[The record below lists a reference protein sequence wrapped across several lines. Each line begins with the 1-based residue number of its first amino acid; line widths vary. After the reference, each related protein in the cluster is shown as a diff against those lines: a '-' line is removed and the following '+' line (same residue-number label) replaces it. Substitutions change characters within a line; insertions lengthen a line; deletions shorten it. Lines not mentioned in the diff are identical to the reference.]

1 VQPILTPSEAAAL
14 DGAAEARGISTSSL
28 MERAGWA
35 VAIAAARVAGGR
47 AGRRAVVVMGT
58 GNNGGDGAV
67 AARILSAWGMRV
79 AAVSLLGDD
88 ISPKVGGGPA
98 ADNFLRLNEETTSRV
113 QLFSPELLA
122 RELDR
127 ADVAIDAIFGTGF
140 HGEPEG
146 RFAEAIELL
155 ATSDVPAV
163 AADIPSGVNGA
174 TGSIAGTAVRAA
186 RTVCLGALKPGV
198 VLPPG
203 TFAAGEV
210 EVADIGFP
218 SDLVRSDLHLMEASD
233 VAALLPHRAPDT
245 HKRATGVA
253 LIVGGSRAM
262 TGAVSLMAE
271 AAAAVGAGLVIVA
284 TPESAMPVVQGNVT
298 EAVFLPL
305 PETKEGTVAE
315 EALGALLE
323 KAAAADAA
331 AIGPGMTTEAETQTL
346 VRSFAENA
354 PKPFVL
360 DADGLNA
367 FAGRSTALAKRKVPA
382 VLTPH
387 VGEFSRL
394 SGLGAEEIAAS
405 RVAAVRELA
414 RTTNAAVLLKGSR
427 TVIASPGGPAR
438 VNPTGTSSLATA
450 GSGDVLTGM
459 TAGLTARGLDPFD
472 AATAAAYLHGLAG
485 SIAGASK
492 GEGTTARDVVAAV
505 PLAVRGAQA
514 WAAEGGGA

>member
-1 VQPILTPSEAAAL
+1 MQPILTPSEAAAL
-14 DGAAEARGISTSSL
+14 DGAVEARGISVSEL

-35 VAIAAARVAGGR
+35 IAMAAARVAGGR
-47 AGRRAVVVMGT
+47 SGRRAVVVMGP

-67 AARILSAWGMRV
+67 AARILSNWGMRV
-79 AAVSLLGDD
+79 AAISMAPEAGD
-88 ISPKVGGGPA
+88 GPSA
-98 ADNFLRLNEETTSRV
+98 ENLRRLATETAV
-113 QLFSPELLA
+113 PLPPYSPEHLA

-127 ADVAIDAIFGTGF
+127 ADVTVDAIFGTGF
-140 HGEPEG
+140 HGEPAG
-146 RFAEAIELL
+146 RFAEAIERLS
-155 ATSDVPAV
+155 ASDAPVV

-174 TGSIAGTAVRAA
+174 TGAIAGVAVRAT

-203 TFAAGEV
+203 SFAAGEV
-210 EVADIGFP
+210 EVADIGLP
-218 SDLVRSDLHLMEASD
+218 SDLVRSELHLVEASD
-233 VAALLPHRAPDT
+233 VVALLPHRAPDT
-245 HKRATGVA
+245 HKRATGVV

-323 KAAAADAA
+323 KAADADAA
-331 AIGPGMTTEAETQTL
+331 AIGPGMTTEAETQTV
-346 VRSFAENA
+346 VRSFAENTR
-354 PKPFVL
+354 KPFVL

-367 FAGRSTALAKRKVPA
+367 FAGRSTALAERKAPA

-387 VGEFSRL
+387 LGEFARL
-394 SGLGAEEIAAS
+394 SGLGAEEIAAG
-405 RVAAVRELA
+405 RIAAVRELA
-414 RTTNAAVLLKGSR
+414 RATNGVVLLKGSR

-459 TAGLTARGLDPFD
+459 TAGFTARGLDPFD
-472 AATAAAYLHGLAG
+472 AAAVAAYLHGLAG
-485 SIAGASK
+485 SIAGASQ

-505 PLAVRGAQA
+505 PHAVRRAQA
-514 WAAEGGGA
+514 GAATGAEA

>member
-1 VQPILTPSEAAAL
+1 MQPILTPSEAAAL
-14 DGAAEARGISTSSL
+14 DGAAEARGISVSEL

-35 VAIAAARVAGGR
+35 VAAAAARVAGGR
-47 AGRRAVVVMGT
+47 SGRRAVVVMGP

-67 AARILSAWGMRV
+67 AARVLDGWGMRV
-79 AAVSLLGDD
+79 SAISLAEGDLRE
-88 ISPKVGGGPA
+88 GPA
-98 ADNFLRLNEETTSRV
+98 AEHLRRLVAETRV
-113 QLFSPELLA
+113 TLSEYARERLT

-127 ADVAIDAIFGTGF
+127 ADVVVDAIFGTGF
-140 HGEPEG
+140 HGEPKNW
-146 RFAEAIELL
+146 FADAIGQL
-155 ATSDVPAV
+155 AASSVPV
-163 AADIPSGVNGA
+163 VSVDIPSGVNGA
-174 TGSIAGTAVRAA
+174 TGEIAGRAVRAT

-203 TFAAGEV
+203 SFAAGEV

-218 SDLVRSDLHLMEASD
+218 PDLIRSELHLVEASD
-233 VAALLPHRAPDT
+233 IAARLPHRAPDT

-271 AAAAVGAGLVIVA
+271 AAAAVGAGLVVVA
-284 TPESAMPVVQGNVT
+284 TPESAMPVVQANVT

-305 PETKEGTVAE
+305 PETKEGTTAE
-315 EALGALLE
+315 DALGPLLE
-323 KAAAADAA
+323 KAAEADAV
-331 AIGPGMTTEAETQTL
+331 AIGPGMTTESETRAL
-346 VRSFAENA
+346 VRSFAGSA

-367 FAGRSTALAKRKVPA
+367 FAGRPTALAGRKSAA

-387 VGEFSRL
+387 AGEYARL
-394 SGLGAEEIAAS
+394 SGLDANELARD

-414 RTTNAAVLLKGSR
+414 RATNAAVLLKGSR
-427 TVIASPGGPAR
+427 TVIASAEGSAR
-438 VNPTGTSSLATA
+438 VNPTGTSFLATA

-472 AATAAAYLHGLAG
+472 AATAAAYLHGVAG
-485 SIAGASK
+485 SIAGSSK
-492 GEGTTARDVVAAV
+492 GEGTTAGDVVAAV
-505 PLAVRGAQA
+505 PSAVRRVSRGDHA
-514 WAAEGGGA
+514 